1 MEGRY
6 RKVEGRYREVEGRY
20 REVEGRW
27 RGDTGR
33 WRGGTGRWK
42 RGGREVEGK
51 WKGGGREVEMR
62 QDYTLQGGDYMKAEE
77 GRLHEAVLSSSTSP
91 CKGLTGGSALH

>member
-1 MEGRY
+1 MEVRYREVEGRY
-6 RKVEGRYREVEGRY
+6 RKVEGRWRGDT
-20 REVEGRW
+20 GRW
-27 RGDTGR
+27 RGGTGR

-51 WKGGGREVEMR
+51 WKRGGSEVEMR
-62 QDYTLQGGDYMKAEE
+62 RDYTLQGGDYMKAEE
-77 GRLHEAVLSSSTSP
+77 GRLDEAVLSSSKSP